1 MKIGAPEIL
10 LLTVIAVI
18 ALGPI
23 LRKFWKKLEKF
34 LAKRYKKQLKKLALF
49 GGEVEK
55 TIRFLAILVIVAMVA
70 FMILLYFMTN
80 R

>member
-1 MKIGAPEIL
+1 MKIGVPEIL

-34 LAKRYKKQLKKLALF
+34 LAKRYKKPLKKLALF